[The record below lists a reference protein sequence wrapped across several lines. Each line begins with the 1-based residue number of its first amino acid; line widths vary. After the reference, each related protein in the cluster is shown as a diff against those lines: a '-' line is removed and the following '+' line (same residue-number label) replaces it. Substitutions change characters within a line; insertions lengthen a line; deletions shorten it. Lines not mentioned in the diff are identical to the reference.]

1 MEGVQVLNERV
12 MTIEVNLDLRGF
24 SQKYQKWIYQVL
36 EINSSLMER
45 KKLHNVK
52 DFSASRKTHAILF
65 I

>member
-1 MEGVQVLNERV
+1 MQVLNERV

-24 SQKYQKWIYQVL
+24 SQKYQKWIYHQVL

-52 DFSASRKTHAILF
+52 DFSASRTTHAILC